1 MVYAACA
8 ITLDAFTQ
16 FADAKVGIF
25 FDMTKFFHYYLYK
38 QK

>member
-1 MVYAACA
+1 MQHTPS
-8 ITLDAFTQ
+8 ILDALTQ
-16 FADAKVGIF
+16 FADAKIGIF